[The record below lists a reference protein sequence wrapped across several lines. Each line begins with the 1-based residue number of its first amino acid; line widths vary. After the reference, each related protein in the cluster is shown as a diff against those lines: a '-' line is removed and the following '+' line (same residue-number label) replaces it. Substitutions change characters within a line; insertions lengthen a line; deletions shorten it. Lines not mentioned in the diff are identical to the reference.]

1 MERIFFELLKGRRC
15 VCFVHIASHWLKTWR
30 EILKP
35 ISAQSVMTLTCFR
48 ASPLR
53 RLHEYFVRVVIG
65 AFVSLRLQLY
75 FFISSLV
82 SRSAVLR
89 QVLREP
95 V

>member
-1 MERIFFELLKGRRC
+1 MDKIFFEWLEGRRC

-35 ISAQSVMTLTCFR
+35 TSAQSVMTRTCFR

-65 AFVSLRLQLY
+65 SFVSLRLQMY
-75 FFISSLV
+75 FFISPLV